1 MFFYFS
7 RMKKLIVKYSIEFL
21 VIFFGITISF
31 TLQEYSK
38 QNASLKKQ
46 QDGLKRVLKDLKLD
60 EFIFELTLR
69 TNTHQIQASK
79 QILNNSISN
88 DNYNLTVPYFGT
100 FLNDTAIKSLMSTGL
115 IEGYGNQELI
125 TDLLKYY
132 RNDYDFEG
140 SE

>member
-69 TNTHQIQASK
+69 TNTHQIKPQ
-79 QILNNSISN
+79 N
-88 DNYNLTVPYFGT
+88 
-100 FLNDTAIKSLMSTGL
+100 
-115 IEGYGNQELI
+115 
-125 TDLLKYY
+125 KY
-132 RNDYDFEG
+132 
-140 SE
+140 